1 MILLSKESRCVL
13 WLSAIR
19 PSKLCV
25 SPRRTTYAGGP
36 RKFHREYHVSPA
48 WRLQQDTHPAPA
60 PQQNP
65 KPAPETAAEPSTS
78 AAAAT
83 TTTLETLIITTVP
96 APAPN
101 VGVIKILSLN
111 RPKARNAISRKLLEE
126 LGAEVERIHAEDTH
140 TGAGAD
146 AAAARQA
153 QTRVLIIA
161 SELDSCFCAGADLKE
176 RRTMSDSE

>member
-1 MILLSKESRCVL
+1 MMLLSKESRYVL

-25 SPRRTTYAGGP
+25 LPRRTTYAGGP

-48 WRLQQDTHPAPA
+48 WRLQQDLHTPPA
-60 PQQNP
+60 QQQIP
-65 KPAPETAAEPSTS
+65 KLARETVTEPSTS
-78 AAAAT
+78 AAAT

-111 RPKARNAISRKLLEE
+111 RPQARNAISRKLLEE